1 MKKLIFPFRYYSGE
15 KTLVAGLV
23 LMVLSTVLAS
33 VAGTTFRGVVSQGIG
48 ALGFGLLLLQWLAG
62 WLVLSALLY
71 AAARIFSHTRTR
83 IIDLVGNQ
91 AWARLPLLFMLL
103 GGMLP
108 VVRRTIDAM
117 AGMTPTDMMQLDL
130 MWVTI
135 YGFFALVMLVWFLW
149 WSYCGFA
156 VATNLRGGKGVAI
169 YIVCYIL
176 AEVVATWMTQMIA
189 QW

>member
-48 ALGFGLLLLQWLAG
+48 TLGFGLLL
-62 WLVLSALLY
+62 
-71 AAARIFSHTRTR
+71 ARIFSHTRTR

-108 VVRRTIDAM
+108 VVRRTIDTM